1 MSFNFPT
8 TDELNEQGFD
18 KQFLSALIHVK
29 KHMDEDSNTPIHFG
43 AFIYFW
49 ERYLFAH
56 ADRLSENY
64 KGGSWTLENGFWCL
78 DSSDQFDVHTGY
90 GAKYTVNAM
99 EFSIIVNLFAL
110 SHMAITT
117 YQQKGNEFI
126 NLLSVN
132 FSDYIKLLLDRSL
145 EKLNTEAI
153 YMVID

>member
-8 TDELNEQGFD
+8 LDELNEQGFD
-18 KQFLSALIHVK
+18 NQFLKALSYVK
-29 KHMDEDSNTPIHFG
+29 NHIGNEEQTPIHFG

-64 KGGSWTLENGFWCL
+64 KGGTWKLENGFWCL
-78 DSSDQFDVHTGY
+78 ESNDQFDVFASHGE
-90 GAKYTVNAM
+90 KYTVNAL
-99 EFSIIVNLFAL
+99 EFSIIANLFAL
-110 SHMAITT
+110 SHMAINT

-126 NLLSVN
+126 NTLSVN

-145 EKLNTEAI
+145 EKLNNEAI
-153 YMVID
+153 FMVTD